1 MNAKYFEHIYQFL
14 NIERIFKPK
23 LEQRVGLLWFRRFFR
38 PNQLMSYVHM
48 TSSDEYDINIWHWPI
63 CTIFMFKEASGPRQ
77 LHLWI
82 RFWLKSSFK
91 IEKMCLGYSPFINF
105 ENPLN
110 FWVRIKVL

>member
-82 RFWLKSSFK
+82 RFWLKGSFK
-91 IEKMCLGYSPFINF
+91 IEKCVWDIL
-105 ENPLN
+105 PL
-110 FWVRIKVL
+110 